1 MNTPLEAVTV
11 TLIEVYVPAG
21 TDRFEPTK
29 VESVC
34 RRVTSYDAGVIG
46 TATNVPE
53 DGVSEIPATG
63 SVKLS
68 METPVGG
75 RSKRVT
81 LKFALPLPQP
91 VEHPPFF
98 TPLHDPK
105 SRTITEKAKKNSAF
119 IFTALPKTE
128 FGFQA
133 RAELGQASTRCHKFY
148 EGYWRFRPTEPTVKN
163 NGYCVG
169 RIAPRQ
175 RSTWLQSQN
184 HGDMNKP

>member
-21 TDRFEPTK
+21 TDRFEPTR

-34 RRVTSYDAGVIG
+34 RRVISYDVGVIG

-63 SVKLS
+63 SAKLS

-105 SRTITEKAKKNSAF
+105 TRTMTDRAKTNSAF
-119 IFTALPKTE
+119 IFITHRKQSSVS
-128 FGFQA
+128 G
-133 RAELGQASTRCHKFY
+133 RGRNWAELLRDATSFMKDTGALAPPGQLSKVTGTARD
-148 EGYWRFRPTEPTVKN
+148 E
-163 NGYCVG
+163 
-169 RIAPRQ
+169 
-175 RSTWLQSQN
+175 
-184 HGDMNKP
+184 